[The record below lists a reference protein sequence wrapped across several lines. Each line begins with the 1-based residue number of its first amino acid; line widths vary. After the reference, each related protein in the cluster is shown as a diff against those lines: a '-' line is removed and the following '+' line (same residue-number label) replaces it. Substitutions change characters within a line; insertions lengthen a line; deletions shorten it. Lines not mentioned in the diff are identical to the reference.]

1 MSTDAQ
7 INANRQNAQKSTGP
21 VTAEGKAAVSQN
33 AVKHGLFAVQDV
45 VPTENQAEFDSMREQ
60 MLADLAPVGAMETLL
75 AQRAFSL
82 AWRLQR
88 AQTMQSQVI
97 KDMVESHIIHEQV
110 NLGRQKPKDPRYAP
124 AYLALGRV
132 ANEDWNGRR
141 LIERLFEYE
150 RRIEKSL
157 YKTIAQLQA
166 MKAARLTAPADAAEA
181 QHPGQLEKEINSEKQ
196 SQSGED
202 EVPRAN
208 LPDMSDVER
217 EKVMAF
223 AKRTWGEPLPQ
234 WVKAGLRRL
243 GVSVDEGEALPDGLQ
258 PLSSPQIQGV
268 AAREGVALSLA
279 SL

>member
-1 MSTDAQ
+1 MATDAQ
-7 INANRQNAQKSTGP
+7 VNANRENAQKSTGP
-21 VTAEGKAAVSQN
+21 VTAEGKAVVSQN
-33 AVKHGLFAVQDV
+33 ALKHGLFAVQDV

-88 AQTMQSQVI
+88 VQTIQAQVTR
-97 KDMVESHIIHEQV
+97 DMVETHISYEQL
-110 NLGRQKPKDPRYAP
+110 NLGRRQPKNPRYAP
-124 AYLALGRV
+124 EYLALGRI
-132 ANEDWNGRR
+132 AKEDWRGSR
-141 LIERLFEYE
+141 LIERFFEYE

-157 YKTIAQLQA
+157 YKTIAQLRA
-166 MKAARLTAPADAAEA
+166 MQLMRLTAQADAAEA
-181 QHPGQLEKEINSEKQ
+181 HRSVQPEAKANSEKQ
-196 SQSGED
+196 SQSGTNEA
-202 EVPRAN
+202 PRAN

-234 WVKAGLRRL
+234 WVQAGLQRL
-243 GVSVDEGEALPDGLQ
+243 GVSVDQDQPLADELQ
-258 PLSSPQIQGV
+258 PVSSPAIQGIGGTEAV
-268 AAREGVALSLA
+268 PLTTA